1 MAELAGDFGK
11 LRLPLPKSFNG
22 EPSDWEDW
30 SWNFKSY
37 LAIFQDSV
45 DFLARSE
52 ASKTEIVGAHFTN
65 ALAAEEAAAMRM
77 FSRKLHYLLANLCT
91 GSARLLVR
99 QNEAGNGFETWRR
112 LSQRFSLPDA
122 TRHVS
127 LLTRIL
133 EWKFNTQTFEQDFN
147 AWETVKAKYEQQTGN
162 PIPDSVLV
170 ATLMN
175 KTSGA
180 LQQHLRLNAATI
192 KTYEQMRNTLVQYF
206 RSRHILTSSDS
217 GLAPMHIGALKG
229 KGYFKGKSKG
239 KGKGFSHWNFMK
251 GKGGKR
257 KGKGTG
263 KNFKGMKGKGRGK
276 TSNKGKGKGIVC
288 YTCGKPGHTS
298 RECNLNGVNAVNET
312 PWTDTSWDEDWPE
325 YDTSNVG
332 DVQEHE
338 NDETSWP
345 DEWYVGNV
353 DLDDWWYDD
362 WDRISWGD
370 DWSWEH
376 TWDSSWNEPTSSSP
390 PTLQESQ
397 KKTSVTVTELRSSS
411 TSGSGAK
418 VSAVTSGPPPGL
430 DRTSSSQGN
439 TSRSKSLLM
448 AAIL

>member
-37 LAIFQDSV
+37 LAIFQPDSV

-52 ASKTEIVGAHFTN
+52 TSNTEILDAHFTG
-65 ALAAEEAAAMRM
+65 ALPPDEAANMRM

-147 AWETVKAKYEQQTGN
+147 AWETVKAKYEQQTGT

-192 KTYEQMRNTLVQYF
+192 NTYDQMRNTLVQYF

-217 GLAPMHIGALKG
+217 GLAPMDIGALKG
-229 KGYFKGKSKG
+229 KGYFKGKNKG

-251 GKGGKR
+251 GKGGKS
-257 KGKGTG
+257 KGKGKG
-263 KNFKGMKGKGRGK
+263 KNFKGMKGKGKGK
-276 TSNKGKGKGIVC
+276 TSNKGKGKGVVC

-298 RECNLNGVNAVNET
+298 RECNFNSRINAVDDST
-312 PWTDTSWDEDWPE
+312 WTDTSWHDEWNE
-325 YDTSNVG
+325 NESSNNFDETYVA
-332 DVQEHE
+332 E
-338 NDETSWP
+338 NDETSWN

-353 DLDDWWYDD
+353 DFDSWWYDD
-362 WDRISWGD
+362 MDWTSWDD
-370 DWSWEH
+370 DWSWDH
-376 TWDSSWNEPTSSSP
+376 SWTSSWNEPTSSSP

-397 KKTSVTVTELRSSS
+397 NRSSVTVTELPSSS

-418 VSAVTSGPPPGL
+418 VSAVTSGPPPGIE
-430 DRTSSSQGN
+430 RTSSPRGN
-439 TSRSKSLLM
+439 TSM
-448 AAIL
+448 

>member
-1 MAELAGDFGK
+1 MMAELAGDFGK

-37 LAIFQDSV
+37 LAIFQPDSV

-52 ASKTEIVGAHFTN
+52 TSNTEILDAHFTS
-65 ALAAEEAAAMRM
+65 ALPAEEAANMRM

-127 LLTRIL
+127 LLTRLL
-133 EWKFNTQTFEQDFN
+133 EWKFNTQTFEQDFK
-147 AWETVKAKYEQQTGN
+147 AWETVKAKYEQQIGT

-180 LQQHLRLNAATI
+180 LQQHLRLIAATI
-192 KTYEQMRNTLVQYF
+192 NTYEQMRNTLVQYF

-217 GLAPMHIGALKG
+217 GLAPMDIGALKG

-251 GKGGKR
+251 GKGGNS
-257 KGKGTG
+257 KGKGKG
-263 KNFKGMKGKGRGK
+263 KNFKGMKGKGKGK

-288 YTCGKPGHTS
+288 YTCGKPAHTS
-298 RECNLNGVNAVNET
+298 RECNLNRVNAVNET
-312 PWTDTSWDEDWPE
+312 PWTDTSWNEEWNENEISNFDES
-325 YDTSNVG
+325 YVG
-332 DVQEHE
+332 E

-345 DEWYVGNV
+345 DEWFVGHVNF
-353 DLDDWWYDD
+353 DDDNWD
-362 WDRISWGD
+362 WTSWDD
-370 DWSWEH
+370 DWSWDH
-376 TWDSSWNEPTSSSP
+376 TWDSSWNEHHHQHFKGVRTKLRQLLLNSP
-390 PTLQESQ
+390 VL
-397 KKTSVTVTELRSSS
+397 
-411 TSGSGAK
+411 A
-418 VSAVTSGPPPGL
+418 
-430 DRTSSSQGN
+430 
-439 TSRSKSLLM
+439 LLVQVPRFQP
-448 AAIL
+448 